1 MTMMILLLIVS
12 SIYSLLH
19 ERGHQQE
26 ENESDRLKPLSM
38 DEAVEELTY
47 SLLQGGGGVRRRA
60 AYHPPA
66 QRDLQYVFD
75 RIGEVK
81 QRTDMDRWFDLA
93 AEEGTIQPAAAAVE
107 SVTVQRARFNGRKRK
122 HAWLEHHSR
131 YTVKRGKCKWEQCP
145 GRDREELTDRD
156 RSVRVSY
163 HTHYKCV
170 QCSMK
175 FGKDQYFC
183 NDFSNG
189 VTRNCHDLYHKKYH
203 GKEIDT

>member
-1 MTMMILLLIVS
+1 M
-12 SIYSLLH
+12 
-19 ERGHQQE
+19 ER
-26 ENESDRLKPLSM
+26 R
-38 DEAVEELTY
+38 
-47 SLLQGGGGVRRRA
+47 
-60 AYHPPA
+60 
-66 QRDLQYVFD
+66 
-75 RIGEVK
+75 
-81 QRTDMDRWFDLA
+81 FDLA
-93 AEEGTIQPAAAAVE
+93 VEEGTIQPAATALE
-107 SVTVQRARFNGRKRK
+107 SLTMQRHRFNIRKRK
-122 HAWLEHHSR
+122 YAWLEHHSKC
-131 YTVKRGKCKWEQCP
+131 TVKRGKCKWEECP